1 MQISSDYTVLLEK
14 IADAFEST
22 AQILPPY
29 QQIYEVCKR
38 NIVDTDVDAGGHY
51 LAAVM
56 SYVYVDLVQWC
67 LELYQV
73 FCRGVRGTLL
83 VLYR

>member
-14 IADAFEST
+14 ITDTFEAI
-22 AQILPPY
+22 AQIVPPY
-29 QQIYEVCKR
+29 QQIYEICKR
-38 NIVDTDVDAGGHY
+38 NMADPDVDAGGLY
-51 LAAVM
+51 LAALM
-56 SYVYVDLVQWC
+56 SYMYADLVHWC
-67 LELYQV
+67 LDLYQI